1 MLFQSGLLQNKWF
14 VFCYSFSSVYLQKET
29 LLRGQS
35 VSCEIILSKLV
46 KWRKKGKNPHV
57 TYFVDI

>member
-1 MLFQSGLLQNKWF
+1 MLFREWF
-14 VFCYSFSSVYLQKET
+14 VTKINDLFCYPFSIVYLQKET

-46 KWRKKGKNPHV
+46 K
-57 TYFVDI
+57 